1 MWKALQSE
9 TFTLQTPQIP
19 MLEGNPIF
27 PCYQCGRTYKA
38 KRSLWRHHKYECQR
52 DPKFQCPICTYKA
65 KQKCTVVAHVCSKHP
80 DVKLKKHEMYKN
92 QWRFEEANCD
102 VENIIGV
109 WWRNQSKDYA
119 YPTLSNNILKPGPY
133 VCTTCG
139 RPYKAKSSLW
149 RHMTRECQKEPT
161 FGCNYCS
168 YKAFQK
174 IHVLSHIKTRH
185 RGDKTIGIPTCSICH
200 KIFRTRSAKCLHEKY
215 ICQKSPTFFCEYC
228 PRNFYIKT
236 HLVNHLKRQHGLTK
250 IDVQSYLSPYECTT
264 CGKHYKA
271 KSTLWRHS
279 TGECQKEPRYACQ
292 YCSYRSF
299 QEIHLISHIKNQHLP
314 ADDSN
319 KPSCSICHK
328 IFNTRSA
335 KCLHEKY
342 RCQKSPMFSCQY
354 CPLKFYLKSCWV
366 GMVVRHAEKNT
377 KSKAHSGDTP
387 LENARKNHGLVV
399 TIAVTGRSKK
409 LMFSHT

>member
-1 MWKALQSE
+1 
-9 TFTLQTPQIP
+9 
-19 MLEGNPIF
+19 
-27 PCYQCGRTYKA
+27 
-38 KRSLWRHHKYECQR
+38 
-52 DPKFQCPICTYKA
+52 
-65 KQKCTVVAHVCSKHP
+65 
-80 DVKLKKHEMYKN
+80 
-92 QWRFEEANCD
+92 
-102 VENIIGV
+102 
-109 WWRNQSKDYA
+109 
-119 YPTLSNNILKPGPY
+119 
-133 VCTTCG
+133 
-139 RPYKAKSSLW
+139 
-149 RHMTRECQKEPT
+149 MTRECQKEPT

-185 RGDKTIGIPTCSICH
+185 RGDKT
-200 KIFRTRSAKCLHEKY
+200 
-215 ICQKSPTFFCEYC
+215 
-228 PRNFYIKT
+228 
-236 HLVNHLKRQHGLTK
+236 
-250 IDVQSYLSPYECTT
+250 SPYECTT

-366 GMVVRHAEKNT
+366 RHTN
-377 KSKAHSGDTP
+377 
-387 LENARKNHGLVV
+387 RQHGISRANIL
-399 TIAVTGRSKK
+399 S
-409 LMFSHT
+409 